1 MEIPSGKWKLH
12 GIVHLPTETRSRRVG
27 VVVVAGP
34 TPKFGAHGLLSQVAE
49 TMAQAGFYSLRYDSR
64 GTCDS
69 AGICDLTFTHRLA
82 DARAVVSYFRRQY
95 RLDAVLG
102 WCLCISGAVALH
114 GHAAADKPEEKF
126 DALILCNLLSHPSQA
141 SSLPQLAYGKLDFQT
156 AAKNVLGHQ
165 NPLRKIWKV
174 VTSRENWLKKGPALV
189 KRIIRPEPAFDQLRA
204 AAPRVGELLARYENP
219 TLMVFGELDR
229 YWAVFRDEVNPGDR
243 LGLAKKKLPPA
254 WALVKNGDHTFSSR
268 EQTEEVL
275 RYTLEWAKPFLHG
288 PAPGPV
294 HSPLAEQL
302 WRYPA
307 EAQTGLE
314 VTCPAT
320 K

>member
-1 MEIPSGKWKLH
+1 MKEFVHIPSGEWTLH
-12 GIVHLPTETRSRRVG
+12 GIVHVPAEAQGRRVG
-27 VVVVAGP
+27 VVVVVGP
-34 TPKFGAHGLLSQVAE
+34 NTKFGTHRLFLQLADVL
-49 TMAQAGFYSLRYDSR
+49 AQAGFYVLRYDGR
-64 GTCDS
+64 GTWDS
-69 AGICDLTFTHRLA
+69 EGICDLTISHRLA
-82 DARAVVSYFRRQY
+82 DARAAVAFFRRQY
-95 RLDAVLG
+95 GLGTVVGWGLCLGAVIALHHGARAGAPEERLDGLV
-102 WCLCISGAVALH
+102 
-114 GHAAADKPEEKF
+114 
-126 DALILCNLLSHPSQA
+126 LCNPLLRYSADVQGAARSIFVDGTPVR
-141 SSLPQLAYGKLDFQT
+141 KL
-156 AAKNVLGHQ
+156 
-165 NPLRKIWKV
+165 WKMLHN
-174 VTSRENWLKKGPALV
+174 RENWTRKLPLLLQQHV
-189 KRIIRPEPAFDQLRA
+189 LRRETELDQFGA
-204 AAPRVGELLARYENP
+204 AVRQVGELVTRYEGP
-219 TLMVFGELDR
+219 MLMVFGELDR